1 MNIVKGVADL
11 LRKSTPSSP
20 AAASAGGAGGGGAG
34 GGGSGDASNS
44 ADKLAAAPSPRV
56 RFRYPASCSFAVGW
70 ESATLLVR
78 TVGECAQ
85 VAFFNSSSCL

>member
-20 AAASAGGAGGGGAG
+20 AAASASGGVAGGGGAG
-34 GGGSGDASNS
+34 GGAGGAGSPS

-56 RFRYPASCSFAVGW
+56 RFSDIGEEGVLNTLWQKYENAIDKGGGW
-70 ESATLLVR
+70 ADAISHR
-78 TVGECAQ
+78 
-85 VAFFNSSSCL
+85 